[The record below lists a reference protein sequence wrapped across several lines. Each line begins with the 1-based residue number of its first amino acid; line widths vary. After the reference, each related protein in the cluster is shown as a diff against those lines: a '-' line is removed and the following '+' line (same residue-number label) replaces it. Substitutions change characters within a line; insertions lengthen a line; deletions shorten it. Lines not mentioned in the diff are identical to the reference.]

1 MANNDQRDGMSRR
14 EFIQLSLA
22 AGLSLAA
29 ADSAFAA
36 GTPAPSV
43 PKKGGTFKAVIAQGG
58 AKDSFD
64 PATWADQFMTD
75 AGQIVGNGLVTL
87 DTKNAAQ
94 PDLAE
99 SFEPS
104 DGGKR
109 WVFKLRKGVTFH
121 NGKSLT
127 ADDVV
132 ASFNRHRDP
141 KVRSVVKPV
150 LSGIA
155 SVKADGADTVVFT
168 LTEANADFPF
178 VASDPHLTI
187 FAAKDGQPDF
197 ALGIGTGPFVMDKFQ
212 PGAKLTAHRNTN
224 YHRTEG
230 PWFDEVELQSI
241 PDAGAR
247 QNAVLGG
254 QVHYADRA
262 DPRIVAQIKR
272 RKDLRVAE
280 VTGFGH
286 YVAPM
291 NCTVAP
297 FDNVNVRQAL
307 KYAINRDEMVKR
319 ILSGQG
325 TAADDNPIAPALK
338 YATSPDPKHSY
349 DPDKAKALLKS
360 VGLNNLKVDLSASD
374 VAFPGAV
381 DAAQLIKAS
390 ARKAGIDINVVKEAP
405 ETYWDLVWMRKPWCL
420 SYWSGR
426 PSADMMF
433 STAYAANAAWND
445 TSWNN
450 ARFNELLKSARAEAD
465 DAKRAA
471 KYAEMQQIL
480 HDDGGA
486 VVLMFNNF
494 VAIHS
499 AKVAHGDLSGSAD
512 HDGGQ
517 MYQRWWMG

>member
-1 MANNDQRDGMSRR
+1 
-14 EFIQLSLA
+14 
-22 AGLSLAA
+22 
-29 ADSAFAA
+29 
-36 GTPAPSV
+36 V
-43 PKKGGTFKAVIAQGG
+43 
-58 AKDSFD
+58 
-64 PATWADQFMTD
+64 
-75 AGQIVGNGLVTL
+75 
-87 DTKNAAQ
+87 Q

-109 WVFKLRKGVTFH
+109 WAFKLRKGVTFH
-121 NGKSLT
+121 NGKSLS

-132 ASFNRHRDP
+132 ACFNRHRDP